1 MVNNSR
7 SRIAFTLIEM
17 VVVIALLVVVM
28 GVAGVITIGLMRL
41 SSVESEL
48 ANRNMEAVNL
58 AGLFR
63 RDVRACKSAQLTKI
77 TNFKSEGLKLT
88 LLSGEEIS
96 YALENGDLIR
106 ISTQGKQRVLKGDL
120 FGEVSF
126 SLFNGD
132 SVVELY
138 CLEKSSPE
146 KLKNR
151 DFSFRAALNRGGR

>member
-28 GVAGVITIGLMRL
+28 GVAGAITIGLMRL

-48 ANRNMEAVNL
+48 SNRNMEAVNL
-58 AGLFR
+58 ACLFR
-63 RDVRACKSAQLTKI
+63 RDVRACKSAQLTKK
-77 TNFKSEGLKLT
+77 TNLKSEGLKLT

-126 SLFNGD
+126 SLFNVD